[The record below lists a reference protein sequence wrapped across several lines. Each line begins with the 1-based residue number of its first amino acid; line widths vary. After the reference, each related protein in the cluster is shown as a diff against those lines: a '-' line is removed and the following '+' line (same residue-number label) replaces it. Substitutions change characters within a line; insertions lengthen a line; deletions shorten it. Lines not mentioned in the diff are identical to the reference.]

1 MEAVLC
7 LLIGLL
13 AGVSGGFFG
22 IGGGVVIVPA
32 MVLLLK
38 SSQQKAQG
46 TSFAALLLPVGIF
59 AVLEYN
65 KEKSVDF
72 VAAGL
77 IALGFLVGGYFGA
90 KIAVQVDEL
99 MLRRIFAGFLVL
111 LAVQLVLKK

>member
-1 MEAVLC
+1 MEAAIC
-7 LLIGLL
+7 LLIGVL

-46 TSFAALLLPVGIF
+46 TSLAALLLPVGIL

-77 IALGFLVGGYFGA
+77 IAFGFLIGGYFGA
-90 KIAVQVDEL
+90 KIAVGIDEAV
-99 MLRRIFAGFLVL
+99 LRRVFAAFLVI

>member
-1 MEAVLC
+1 M
-7 LLIGLL
+7 
-13 AGVSGGFFG
+13 
-22 IGGGVVIVPA
+22 
-32 MVLLLK
+32 
-38 SSQQKAQG
+38 
-46 TSFAALLLPVGIF
+46 
-59 AVLEYN
+59 
-65 KEKSVDF
+65 DF